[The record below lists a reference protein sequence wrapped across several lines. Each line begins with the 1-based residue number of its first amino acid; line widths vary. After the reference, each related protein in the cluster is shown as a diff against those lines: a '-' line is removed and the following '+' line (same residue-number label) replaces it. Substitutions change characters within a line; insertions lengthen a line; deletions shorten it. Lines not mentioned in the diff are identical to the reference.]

1 MNISLLTI
9 ISFSIPQPLTK
20 LRELEFQTLRENAT
34 PQVIVT
40 DYSTAIIQAFLLA
53 FNKESLNEYLSRIF
67 HITEKINQDDTTNT
81 SSKITLHICSY
92 HVLKMNF
99 EKLKKCTKKKLL
111 IHFCQRHLGRCICF
125 ENLGDITKFAVHCL
139 RVLTN
144 PHVTSE
150 AEQSLKIINEE
161 INSFS
166 NFEEQISLENGDLNN
181 ISYDDSSFP
190 DVIDADSF
198 GGRIGSR

>member
-1 MNISLLTI
+1 MNI
-9 ISFSIPQPLTK
+9 
-20 LRELEFQTLRENAT
+20 EN
-34 PQVIVT
+34 
-40 DYSTAIIQAFLLA
+40 
-53 FNKESLNEYLSRIF
+53 
-67 HITEKINQDDTTNT
+67 
-81 SSKITLHICSY
+81 
-92 HVLKMNF
+92 
-99 EKLKKCTKKKLL
+99 LKKCTKNSI
-111 IHFCQRHLGRCICF
+111 IHFCQHLLGRLICF
-125 ENLGDITKFAVHCL
+125 ENLGDIMKFVVYCL

-144 PHVTSE
+144 PDVTSE

-166 NFEEQISLENGDLNN
+166 NFEEQISLENDDLNN

>member
-1 MNISLLTI
+1 M
-9 ISFSIPQPLTK
+9 
-20 LRELEFQTLRENAT
+20 
-34 PQVIVT
+34 
-40 DYSTAIIQAFLLA
+40 
-53 FNKESLNEYLSRIF
+53 F
-67 HITEKINQDDTTNT
+67 HITENLNKEDTTNT
-81 SSKITLHICSY
+81 SSKTTLHICSY
-92 HVLKMNF
+92 LVLKMNI
-99 EKLKKCTKKKLL
+99 EKLKKCTKNSI
-111 IHFCQRHLGRCICF
+111 IHFCQHLLGRLICF
-125 ENLGDITKFAVHCL
+125 ENLGDIMKFVVYCL

-144 PHVTSE
+144 PDVTSE

-166 NFEEQISLENGDLNN
+166 NFVEQISLENGDLNN

>member
-1 MNISLLTI
+1 M
-9 ISFSIPQPLTK
+9 
-20 LRELEFQTLRENAT
+20 
-34 PQVIVT
+34 
-40 DYSTAIIQAFLLA
+40 
-53 FNKESLNEYLSRIF
+53 
-67 HITEKINQDDTTNT
+67 
-81 SSKITLHICSY
+81 
-92 HVLKMNF
+92 
-99 EKLKKCTKKKLL
+99 
-111 IHFCQRHLGRCICF
+111 
-125 ENLGDITKFAVHCL
+125 KFVVYCL

-144 PHVTSE
+144 PDVTSE

-166 NFEEQISLENGDLNN
+166 NFEEQISLENDDLNN